1 MKRQGRTKLTPEQ
14 QQLVSRALPHALSI
28 ARKHARLYG
37 PSLDFEGAVAL
48 WLCQE
53 IANFDPKKGSLKTW
67 ASCHGRFAC
76 RNLMRAEIPVKS
88 KRKSRRKAR
97 FISLESTFDQNGVS
111 LSEQIAAPAEHQ
123 VDLEE
128 DKQLLRGLDT
138 RTRTIVWKSIV
149 EEIPLKVIAQSLG
162 VSEARTSELRTS
174 AMEFLRQKAIA

>member
-1 MKRQGRTKLTPEQ
+1 MKRQGRTRLTPQ
-14 QQLVSRALPHALSI
+14 QQEQVSLALPHVLSI

-53 IANFDPKKGSLKTW
+53 IAKFDPEKSSLKTW
-67 ASCHGRFAC
+67 ASLQGHFAC
-76 RNLMRAEIPVKS
+76 RDLLREEIPVKS
-88 KRKSRRKAR
+88 RRKSRRKAH

-123 VDLEE
+123 FDLEE
-128 DKQLLRGLDT
+128 EKELLRGLDT

-149 EEIPLKVIAQSLG
+149 EEVPLKVIAQSLG
-162 VSEARTSELRTS
+162 VSEARTSKLRTS
-174 AMEFLRQKAIA
+174 AMEFLRRRAIA